1 MITGGSQAR
10 NMEMNDIMKE
20 TKADA
25 RIIINVL
32 GGFSLIFF
40 VSQPPLNVPIQTD
53 NIPTIAGKAKGI
65 MYRQLVCVVQTKLL
79 KRGICIVTV
88 TAEMS
93 KMSCIGAILAEIM
106 NNDDLFLFVVVVVV
120 VLCL

>member
-10 NMEMNDIMKE
+10 NIEMNDIMNDIN
-20 TKADA
+20 ADA

-53 NIPTIAGKAKGI
+53 NIPTIAGKVKGL
-65 MYRQLVCVVQTKLL
+65 MHL
-79 KRGICIVTV
+79 
-88 TAEMS
+88 
-93 KMSCIGAILAEIM
+93 
-106 NNDDLFLFVVVVVV
+106 
-120 VLCL
+120 